1 MALKATLV
9 TLVTAGVIFAGTTA
23 PAAIAAPAA
32 AASAPAAAS
41 TGATGINGVD
51 IKAQGLINLILQVKD
66 TLKDI
71 RILNHVRSIRII
83 TIDDSLNK
91 LINHSDV
98 LSHKVVVLHHFLRN
112 CNVLACFVIHD
123 FLNNNNV
130 DIGDI
135 VAIELLN
142 NNNIRLF
149 QRP

>member
-1 MALKATLV
+1 MALKATV
-9 TLVTAGVIFAGTTA
+9 ATLVTAGVIVAGAAA

-32 AASAPAAAS
+32 VATPAATS

-66 TLKDI
+66 TLKKI
-71 RILNHVRSIRII
+71 RILNHVHSIRII

-98 LSHKVVVLHHFLRN
+98 LSHKVLVLHHFLRN
-112 CNVLACFVIHD
+112 CNVLACFTIHD
-123 FLNNNNV
+123 FLNNNNI